1 MAAMTGIHWVLIC
14 CQCLVECRKQV
25 NQVLPDQSL
34 ELSMGMSEDYLQA
47 LKAGSTNVR
56 VGRTIFG
63 ARPPKEEMKK

>member
-1 MAAMTGIHWVLIC
+1 M
-14 CQCLVECRKQV
+14 ECKKQV
-25 NQVLPDQSL
+25 EQVLPGQSL
-34 ELSMGMSEDYLQA
+34 ELSMGMSEDYIQA